1 MNENYQFI
9 KFKIKNKTVWNT
21 ACNSKQFFFRNY
33 SFFLFFLK

>member
-21 ACNSKQFFFRNY
+21 ARIPNSFLGITHFFFF
-33 SFFLFFLK
+33 S

>member
-21 ACNSKQFFFRNY
+21 ARTPNSFLGIIHFFFF
-33 SFFLFFLK
+33 S

>member
-1 MNENYQFI
+1 MNENYKFI

-21 ACNSKQFFFRNY
+21 ARTPNSFFRNY